1 MPATPIQAFMSNFL
15 GNSPKWYKLA
25 ILSFLIINPILFSIN
40 PFVAGWFLVVQFIFT
55 LAMALK
61 CYPLQPGGLLAIEA
75 VFIGMTSPSQVLHE
89 IEANLE
95 VLLLL
100 VFMVAGIYF
109 MKQLLLYVFTKM
121 ITKVRSKMIVSLMFC
136 VASAFLSAFLDALT
150 VIAVIIAVAVGFYSI
165 YHKVASGKDFSADH
179 DHTSDGSEQLNAQE
193 LEDFRGFL
201 RNLLMHAGVGTALGG
216 VCTMVGEPQNLIIAA
231 QANWQFSEFAL
242 RMSPVTVPVFFAGIL
257 TCMLVEKFHI
267 FGYGAQLPDAVHK
280 ILVEFAAHEDA
291 HRTSKDKM
299 KLVIQALVGVWLIV
313 GLAFHLASV
322 GLIGLSVIILTTA
335 FNGITDEHAL
345 GKAFEEALPFTALLA
360 VFFAVVGVIIDQGLF
375 APVIQWALGFE
386 GNMQLVIFYV
396 ANGLLSMVSDNVF
409 VGTVYINEVK
419 AALIDG
425 QITRDQFD
433 LLAVAINT
441 GTNLPSVA
449 TPNGQAAF
457 LFLLTSALAP
467 LIRLSYGR
475 MVWMALP
482 YTIVLSIVGVLT
494 IELGFLE
501 QMTQY
506 FYDSG
511 MILHH
516 SAQEVLGKGAAVGH

>member
-1 MPATPIQAFMSNFL
+1 MPVTMSQAFIGNFL
-15 GNSPKWYKLA
+15 GNSPKWYKIA
-25 ILSFLIINPILFSIN
+25 ILSFLILNPILFYLN
-40 PFVAGWFLVVQFIFT
+40 PFVAGWVLVVEFIFT

-75 VFIGMTSPSQVLHE
+75 VIIGMTSPSQVLHE

-109 MKQLLLYVFTKM
+109 MKQLLLFGFTKM
-121 ITKVRSKMIVSLMFC
+121 ITKVRSKMAVSLLFC
-136 VASAFLSAFLDALT
+136 CASAFLSAFLDALT
-150 VIAVIIAVAVGFYSI
+150 VIAVIIAVAVGFYAI
-165 YHKVASGKDFSADH
+165 YHKVASGKEFGADH
-179 DHTSDGSEQLNAQE
+179 DHTSEGQNQLNNDE
-193 LEDFRGFL
+193 LEAFRGFL

-231 QANWQFSEFAL
+231 QANWQFAEFAI
-242 RMSPVTVPVFFAGIL
+242 RMSPVTVPVFIAGIS
-257 TCMLVEKFHI
+257 TCLLVEKFKI
-267 FGYGAQLPDAVHK
+267 FGYGAQLPDSVRQ
-280 ILVEFAAHEDA
+280 ILCDYADHEDA
-291 HRTSKDKM
+291 RRTNRDKM
-299 KLVIQALVGVWLIV
+299 KLIIQAIVGIWLII

-322 GLIGLSVIILTTA
+322 GLIGLTVIILCTA

-360 VFFAVVGVIIDQGLF
+360 VFFAVVAVIIDQRLF
-375 APVIQWALGFE
+375 APVIHWALAFE
-386 GNMQLVIFYV
+386 GNMQLVIFFI

-419 AALIDG
+419 AALLDG

-482 YTIVLSIVGVLT
+482 YTIVLSVAGLLA
-494 IELGFLE
+494 IETGFLAD
-501 QMTQY
+501 MTQH
-506 FYDSG
+506 FYNSG
-511 MILHH
+511 LLLHH
-516 SAQEVLGKGAAVGH
+516 SISEVMGVTGH